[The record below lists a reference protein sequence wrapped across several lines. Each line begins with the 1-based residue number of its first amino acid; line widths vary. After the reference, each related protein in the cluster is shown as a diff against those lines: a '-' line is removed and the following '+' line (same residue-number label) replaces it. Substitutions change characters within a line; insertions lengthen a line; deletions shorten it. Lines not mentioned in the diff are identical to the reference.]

1 MAELMVAG
9 SAAGLDSTT
18 VAQLV
23 ASLVAETAG
32 SMVEMLGW
40 KMVEYWDVM

>member
-1 MAELMVAG
+1 MVAWL
-9 SAAGLDSTT
+9 AAGLGAKA
-18 VAQLV
+18 VVGLAE
-23 ASLVAETAG
+23 SLVAETAG

>member
-1 MAELMVAG
+1 MVAG

-18 VAQLV
+18 VVGLAE
-23 ASLVAETAG
+23 SLVAETAG

-40 KMVEYWDVM
+40 